1 MTLIKVGENVS
12 HASRRLAKALLD
24 ALEEKGEEGD
34 IAMST
39 HDTDTMCLLL
49 SPSVRTT
56 DILL

>member
-1 MTLIKVGENVS
+1 MIKVGENVS
-12 HASRRLAKALLD
+12 HASRGLAKALLD